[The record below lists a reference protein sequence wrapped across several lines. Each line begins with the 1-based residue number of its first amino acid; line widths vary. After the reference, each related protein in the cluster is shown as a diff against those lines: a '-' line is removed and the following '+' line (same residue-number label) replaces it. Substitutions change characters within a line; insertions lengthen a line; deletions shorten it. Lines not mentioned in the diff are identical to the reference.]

1 MREEFFSMSEIVE
14 YDFPNTF
21 NAQEEKFFWWILNKA
36 VESNRVVVKTQEV
49 RDFADL
55 GNISDLR
62 TITILSEFLDK
73 LIEIKIAIFKNGYLE
88 KERISLLES
97 YKTRI
102 KTGSKKDEV
111 SVELQMNDLA
121 IKSLGADFL
130 ADLKSGGIPTTV
142 RHQFKNRYAR
152 RLYRF
157 LLPHI
162 FEGRLFFTKE
172 ELFDLLVI
180 PESYDRNKG
189 KLTKSVFVPIKQELS
204 PIFKGLRLSKKYKA
218 ERGAPLY
225 GYKFTWNVSKINS
238 NNSFKMPSEEF
249 LDKI

>member
-1 MREEFFSMSEIVE
+1 MPRKKNFFC
-14 YDFPNTF
+14 
-21 NAQEEKFFWWILNKA
+21 WILNKA

-121 IKSLGADFL
+121 IKSMGADFL
-130 ADLKSGGIPTTV
+130 LI
-142 RHQFKNRYAR
+142 
-152 RLYRF
+152 
-157 LLPHI
+157 
-162 FEGRLFFTKE
+162 
-172 ELFDLLVI
+172 
-180 PESYDRNKG
+180 
-189 KLTKSVFVPIKQELS
+189 
-204 PIFKGLRLSKKYKA
+204 
-218 ERGAPLY
+218 
-225 GYKFTWNVSKINS
+225 
-238 NNSFKMPSEEF
+238 
-249 LDKI
+249 

>member
-1 MREEFFSMSEIVE
+1 MSEIIE
-14 YDFPNTF
+14 YDFPNKCSF
-21 NAQEEKFFWWILNKA
+21 NSKEEELFCWILKKA
-36 VESNRVVVKTQEV
+36 VKSNRVVIKTQEI

-111 SVELQMNDLA
+111 SVELQMNELA
-121 IKSLGADFL
+121 VASMSADFFV
-130 ADLKSGGIPTTV
+130 DLKSGVIPAV
-142 RHQFKNRYAR
+142 VGYRFKNRYAR

-162 FEGRLFFTKE
+162 FEGKIFFTKE

-189 KLTKSVFVPIKQELS
+189 KLTKSVFIPIKQELS

-225 GYKFTWNVSKINS
+225 GYKFTWKKINS
-238 NNSFKMPSEEF
+238 NSSSKMPPEEV
-249 LDKI
+249 LDEL

>member
-1 MREEFFSMSEIVE
+1 MSEIVE

-21 NAQEEKFFWWILNKA
+21 NAQEEKFFCWILNKA

-121 IKSLGADFL
+121 IKSMGADFL
-130 ADLKSGGIPTTV
+130 LI
-142 RHQFKNRYAR
+142 
-152 RLYRF
+152 
-157 LLPHI
+157 
-162 FEGRLFFTKE
+162 
-172 ELFDLLVI
+172 
-180 PESYDRNKG
+180 
-189 KLTKSVFVPIKQELS
+189 
-204 PIFKGLRLSKKYKA
+204 
-218 ERGAPLY
+218 
-225 GYKFTWNVSKINS
+225 
-238 NNSFKMPSEEF
+238 
-249 LDKI
+249 

>member
-1 MREEFFSMSEIVE
+1 MSEIIE
-14 YDFPNTF
+14 YNFPNKCSF
-21 NAQEEKFFWWILNKA
+21 SSKEEELFCWILNKA
-36 VESNRVVVKTQEV
+36 IKSNRVVIKVQEI
-49 RDFADL
+49 RDFAGL

-62 TITILSEFLDK
+62 TVTILSEFLDK

-97 YKTRI
+97 YKTRV

-111 SVELQMNDLA
+111 SIELQMNELA
-121 IKSLGADFL
+121 VKSMGADFF
-130 ADLKSGGIPTTV
+130 DNLKSGVIPTVV
-142 RHQFKNRYAR
+142 RHQFKNRYAC

-162 FEGRLFFTKE
+162 FEGRRFFTKE

-225 GYKFTWNVSKINS
+225 GYNFTWNVSKINS
-238 NNSFKMPSEEF
+238 NNSLKMPSEEF